1 MGLASLAG
9 RPLSQYRIRADRRV
23 QLPLTSTSR
32 SESAHV
38 SVSNRRRPCMCVEV
52 DARRN
57 RRSGQRSL
65 GTMEVKMQTLLSIC
79 VLPAVSHRTH
89 AHIRLSESE
98 PVSFFCTTTPT
109 AWTAC
114 HDVIV
119 RTYSPPRCPAPSVV
133 AHDWPDP
140 FNTCCRQTIA
150 ASYQSDQYVTC
161 VLHRRRP
168 SSERPAFFI
177 QNIARYH
184 ASVASYHW
192 PIPSIIRRRGGKSDA
207 RRFGIS

>member
-1 MGLASLAG
+1 MPAAIVDPVNVALALWKSKCKLFCPSVCC
-9 RPLSQYRIRADRRV
+9 RSQS
-23 QLPLTSTSR
+23 P
-32 SESAHV
+32 
-38 SVSNRRRPCMCVEV
+38 
-52 DARRN
+52 
-57 RRSGQRSL
+57 
-65 GTMEVKMQTLLSIC
+65 
-79 VLPAVSHRTH
+79 HRTHALRAAPH

-119 RTYSPPRCPAPSVV
+119 RTYSPPRCPASSVV

-140 FNTCCRQTIA
+140 FDTCCRQTIA
-150 ASYQSDQYVTC
+150 VSYQSDQYVTC

-192 PIPSIIRRRGGKSDA
+192 PIPSIIRRQGGKSDA